1 MTLFSKEHYEVI
13 EMFEKEFKGNRF
25 DKEPKDIWSNG
36 NIYQDGMV
44 NMLFLAYRKGF
55 AMGRAA

>member
-13 EMFEKEFKGNRF
+13 EMFEKEFQGNRF
-25 DKEPKDIWSNG
+25 DKEPKDIWSRG
-36 NIYQDGMV
+36 HIYQDGMV

-55 AMGRAA
+55 AMGRVA